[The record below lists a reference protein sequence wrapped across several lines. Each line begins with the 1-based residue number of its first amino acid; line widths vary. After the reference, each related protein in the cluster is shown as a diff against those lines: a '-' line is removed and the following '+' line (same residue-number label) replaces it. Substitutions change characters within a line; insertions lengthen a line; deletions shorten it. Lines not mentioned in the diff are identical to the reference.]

1 MNHRPKKILDKRG
14 KTRAKLVKGAV
25 HVFARHG
32 VDARVIDLIIKE
44 AGVSR
49 GTFYNYF
56 RTNEELFIAAAE
68 EVSSEIIRV
77 VDPIVLKQSNP
88 AASIACGVSLVIKL
102 ANAYPIFAE
111 FIVRGGPPALG
122 AGSLATEVVP
132 REIHAGIQSGYFNI
146 KNSRLAFDLIIGPV
160 IAAFHT
166 LLSEGISENY
176 PQELAQAILQSL
188 GVEQSLAYQY
198 SILDFGEIS
207 ISEDSIFFSPD

>member
-1 MNHRPKKILDKRG
+1 MALDRRG

-25 HVFARHG
+25 HVFSRHG

-77 VDPIVLKQSNP
+77 VDPIVLKQSDP

-111 FIVRGGPPALG
+111 FIVRGGPLALG
-122 AGSLATEVVP
+122 AGSLTTEVVP
-132 REIHAGIQSGYFNI
+132 REIHAGIQSGHFNI

-176 PQELAQAILQSL
+176 PQELAQAVLQSL